1 MKRLIIPIILI
12 SFLVSCGAK
21 KVHKEETVSK
31 LKEKEVV
38 FKTEEIKICAN
49 NDIVEN
55 MYYLS
60 HNFQA
65 DSIVVTKGG
74 TKYYNP
80 RSKKEELSQEKKQNK
95 QYFSSGVKAEMLDLE
110 KEFYK
115 SSKTKDVVKEQVN
128 YFKMIFQ
135 FWPLLLFV
143 VVVIIIKYKSSILG
157 FIKKSSS
164 K

>member
-21 KVHKEETVSK
+21 KVHKEETVST

-38 FKTEEIKICAN
+38 SKTEAIEICTN
-49 NDIVEN
+49 NDIIEN

-65 DSIVVTKGG
+65 DSIVVTKDG

-80 RSKKEELSQEKKQNK
+80 RSKKEELSQEKKENR
-95 QYFSSGVKAEMLDLE
+95 QYVFSGVKSETLDLE

-115 SSKTKDVVKEQVN
+115 SVKSKDVVKEQLN

-135 FWPLLLFV
+135 FWPVLLL
-143 VVVIIIKYKSSILG
+143 VILVFIVYKYWIRIKRL
-157 FIKKSSS
+157 F
-164 K
+164 